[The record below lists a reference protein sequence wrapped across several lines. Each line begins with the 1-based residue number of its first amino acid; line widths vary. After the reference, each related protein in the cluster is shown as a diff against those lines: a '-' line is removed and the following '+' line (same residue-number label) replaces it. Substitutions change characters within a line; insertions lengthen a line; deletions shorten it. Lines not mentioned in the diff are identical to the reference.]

1 MNDKLTLPETTM
13 PKTSKLSGLFINFDF
28 LIMLIF
34 LFMLTV
40 FKYNLFSF
48 ETSDYKN
55 FLVYWYDYLSKYGF
69 GSFKDSFYNYSP
81 AYIYLLYF
89 GTLLNLPSLLAVK
102 MISLIFDFSLAF
114 AVSKLV
120 GLRYQ
125 YSNFIQYIAFLLVYT
140 FPTVL
145 VNSSLWGQ
153 CDSIWSS
160 FVCWSLY
167 FAMKNKN
174 YLSFFFYG
182 IAFSFKL
189 QALFILPL
197 FVFLILNNY
206 YKLKEILLGGLI
218 FFSTY
223 FATILP
229 SFLLGR
235 PLWSTKV
242 DGLNV
247 EGLLNIYLNQTEYSN
262 TLVNG
267 ATPNLYAWTSSFKYN
282 LFYPSGVILTC
293 IVMIILIINFR
304 KMKMTK
310 DRITGELI
318 TLALIFNTAF
328 VFFSPKMHERYFFL
342 SEFLAL
348 IYIFYKPKNW
358 LAGLAIIIPSMFGQW
373 RAISG
378 EFQMPFIFE
387 YQWGALFVLC
397 SLIYI
402 TYEFIKG
409 SNFKFII
416 KNF

>member
-1 MNDKLTLPETTM
+1 MIQPYTQINTLPKE
-13 PKTSKLSGLFINFDF
+13 SKISDLFLNSDF
-28 LIMLIF
+28 FIMLVF
-34 LFMLTV
+34 LFMLTI
-40 FKYNLFSF
+40 FKYNLFSY

-55 FLVYWYDYLSKYGF
+55 FLVYWYDYLTKFGF

-81 AYIYLLYF
+81 AYIYLLYI
-89 GTLLNLPSLLAVK
+89 GTLFNLPSLFAVK
-102 MISLIFDFSLAF
+102 LISLIFDFSLAF

-120 GLRYQ
+120 GIRYQ
-125 YSNFIQYIAFLLVYT
+125 YSMFIQYIAFLVAYT
-140 FPTVL
+140 FPSIL

-153 CDSIWSS
+153 CDCIWSS
-160 FVCWSLY
+160 FVLWAIY
-167 FAMKNKN
+167 FGIKNKN
-174 YLSFFFYG
+174 YTSFFCYG
-182 IAFSFKL
+182 LAFCFKL
-189 QALFILPL
+189 QAIFILPL
-197 FVFLILNNY
+197 FIFLIISNY
-206 YKLKEILLGGLI
+206 YKIREVILGIVIFVGTFGL
-218 FFSTY
+218 SL
-223 FATILP
+223 LP
-229 SFLLGR
+229 AYMVGR
-235 PLWSTKV
+235 PLWSSKV

-247 EGLLNIYLNQTEYSN
+247 EGLLNVYLNQTEYSN

-282 LFYPSGVILTC
+282 LFFPSGIILTG
-293 IVMIILIINFR
+293 IVMFILMYNFR

-310 DRITGELI
+310 ERIQGELV

-328 VFFSPKMHERYFFL
+328 VFFSPKMHERYYFL

-348 IYIFYKPKNW
+348 VYIFYKPKHW
-358 LAGLAIIIPSMFGQW
+358 LASLAIIVPSLFGQW

-387 YQWGALFVLC
+387 YQWGALFIMC
-397 SLIYI
+397 SIIYI